1 LKEFTLEWNLMHV
14 NNVEKPPICTVA
26 VENLNKLMVVRNPM
40 YISSEEKFLFLP
52 GTTKHMN

>member
-1 LKEFTLEWNLMHV
+1 MHV

-40 YISSEEKFLFLP
+40 YVSSEEKFLFLP